1 MNDLEAFE
9 QFWVSSGTTN
19 REDKLEAWE
28 AALEYERE
36 KHTLK
41 EAQRNRVFVEMARQ
55 LHEKQQETHLM
66 QLKNMLK
73 SIGFDGIVEEG
84 EDKDAI
90 DINADFS
97 SDRKKVHGYQGFTA
111 RFEFNKDGS
120 LNNVGI
126 YE

>member
-28 AALEYERE
+28 AALKYGRKKQTHIESF
-36 KHTLK
+36 L
-41 EAQRNRVFVEMARQ
+41 EM
-55 LHEKQQETHLM
+55 LI
-66 QLKNMLK
+66 
-73 SIGFDGIVEEG
+73 SIGYSG
-84 EDKDAI
+84 EVLQERDKFGVSI
-90 DINADFS
+90 S
-97 SDRKKVHGYQGFTA
+97 SNGDKVHGYMGFVA
-111 RFEFNKDGS
+111 HFEFNPDGS